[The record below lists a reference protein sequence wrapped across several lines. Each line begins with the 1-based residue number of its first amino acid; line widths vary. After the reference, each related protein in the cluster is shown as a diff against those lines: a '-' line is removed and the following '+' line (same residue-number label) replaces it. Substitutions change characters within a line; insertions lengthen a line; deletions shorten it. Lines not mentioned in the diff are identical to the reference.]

1 MGHNLTHKEIF
12 CSQIAETVDMLQ
24 PAVKGVLFTKERS
37 YSNRATDFQMC
48 FFRNP
53 VARPQSGRCRTAQC
67 SAATTHGQWATA
79 ESAPDPATSAS
90 SAQVEALL
98 RDAANML
105 WMQRRG
111 PRKRTESTYHGR
123 LPTGCETCC
132 KLMCLCV
139 SVSVYACVYVCA
151 CV

>member
-53 VARPQSGRCRTAQC
+53 VARPQSGRCRTAPC

-98 RDAANML
+98 QDAANTP
-105 WMQRRG
+105 QRRL
-111 PRKRTESTYHGR
+111 KRCFKT
-123 LPTGCETCC
+123 PQTC
-132 KLMCLCV
+132 
-139 SVSVYACVYVCA
+139 
-151 CV
+151 